1 LKNTR
6 CATQNWK
13 KRKQKANSTILRG
26 TYKYDISNFVSIL
39 TPAYATQFLKKDITF
54 ANSHMPLL
62 EEIDK
67 HVDDEGA
74 AYLQYKRANC
84 NLTVKGIDT
93 ILLHQKFQNLLI
105 KRT

>member
-1 LKNTR
+1 
-6 CATQNWK
+6 
-13 KRKQKANSTILRG
+13 
-26 TYKYDISNFVSIL
+26 
-39 TPAYATQFLKKDITF
+39 
-54 ANSHMPLL
+54 MPLS